1 MYYAVKRTPR
11 LPMSKRKHSLAALVV
26 GSPAEE
32 RQFASKFKFQ
42 DFFLVVGL
50 GFRLLVDS

>member
-1 MYYAVKRTPR
+1 MHYAVKRRPR
-11 LPMSKRKHSLAALVV
+11 LQMSKGKHSLAALVV
-26 GSPAEE
+26 GSPADE
-32 RQFASKFKFQ
+32 RQFAQQFKFQ